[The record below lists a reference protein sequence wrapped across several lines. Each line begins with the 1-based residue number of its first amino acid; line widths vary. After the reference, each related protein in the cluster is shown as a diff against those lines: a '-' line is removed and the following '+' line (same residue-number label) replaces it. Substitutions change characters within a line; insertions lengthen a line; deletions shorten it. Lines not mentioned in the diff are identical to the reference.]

1 MRAVPGEKKH
11 SRGIRRSAIRCAL
24 CAALIAAMLLTGCGS
39 RLVFTT
45 GFREDEVISVGSQSA
60 ASGEVRLY
68 ISNYL
73 NAYEDTFGSGLW
85 DAAPEAAQ
93 TVRDEALGSLLQ
105 VKILNLMA
113 ERDLIA
119 LTDEEETAAA
129 EAGIAYCATLTPEDR
144 EYIGLSETDIVMMM
158 SEYAVSRKEYAHLT
172 ESADLGISDDE
183 ARVITIRT
191 IRTETEDA
199 AREAFALLAG
209 SVAADPNAVSG
220 TGGGAASFE
229 SVQEQYSTDP
239 QREYT
244 VSRADLPAAVEQAA
258 FALESGAI
266 SGIVSAE
273 DGYYY
278 IILCLNHF
286 DEAKTEANREA
297 MKEKR
302 LNEAFAG
309 VYEPF
314 LAQQDVRVNEE
325 LLGKQT
331 AAGAS
336 ATSTSSFFEVYDE
349 YF

>member
-85 DAAPEAAQ
+85 DA
-93 TVRDEALGSLLQ
+93 
-105 VKILNLMA
+105 
-113 ERDLIA
+113 
-119 LTDEEETAAA
+119 
-129 EAGIAYCATLTPEDR
+129 ATLTPEDR

-314 LAQQDVRVNEE
+314 LAKQDVRVNEE

>member
-1 MRAVPGEKKH
+1 MRGIPEGKKN
-11 SRGIRRSAIRCAL
+11 RKAIRRSVTRCAL
-24 CAALIAAMLLTGCGS
+24 CAVLMSVLLITGCGS

-113 ERDLIA
+113 ERDLIT

-129 EAGIAYCATLTPEDR
+129 EAGIAYAASLSPEDR
-144 EYIGLSETDIVMMM
+144 AYIGLSETDIVMMM
-158 SEYAVSRKEYAHLT
+158 SDYAISRKEYAHLT

-191 IRTETEDA
+191 IRTETEEA

-244 VSRADLPAAVEQAA
+244 VSRADLPAAAEQAA
-258 FALESGAI
+258 FALETGAI

-278 IILCLNHF
+278 IILCVNHF
-286 DEAKTEANREA
+286 DEAKTQANREA
-297 MKEKR
+297 MIAQR
-302 LNEAFAG
+302 LEEAFAG

-325 LLGKQT
+325 LLEKQT
-331 AAGAS
+331 AADAS
-336 ATSTSSFFEVYDE
+336 ATSTSSFFAVYDE